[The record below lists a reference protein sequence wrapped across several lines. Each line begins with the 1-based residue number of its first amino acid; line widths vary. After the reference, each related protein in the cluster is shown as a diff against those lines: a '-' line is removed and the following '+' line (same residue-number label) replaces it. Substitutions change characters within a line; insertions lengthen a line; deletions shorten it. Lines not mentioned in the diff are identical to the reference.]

1 MKIVNTF
8 FGQASVVVNVIK
20 EKIMNS
26 YNVPD
31 WYLTVDEFAHL
42 IADTVYECGYFKRGD
57 RMHPEDIE
65 AAFTSTATA
74 VSKGI
79 SFAGVKSGR
88 KISDT
93 PLTKQNI
100 TTTDIKNTYAQ
111 NTI

>member
-1 MKIVNTF
+1 MIVNTF

-20 EKIMNS
+20 EIVVNS
-26 YNVPD
+26 SNVPD
-31 WYLTVDEFAHL
+31 WYLTVDEFARL
-42 IADTVYECGYFKRGD
+42 VADTVYECGYFKRED

-74 VSKGI
+74 VSRGI

-88 KISDT
+88 KILNT
-93 PLTKQNI
+93 PLTKQNV